1 MTAAQTPGFPLG
13 AWLSDL
19 DDKALIR
26 LLELR
31 PDLSQPPPGT
41 IAALAARA
49 TSRQSVK
56 AATDSLDFRRL
67 AILDALLVLHA
78 DTHAVPVSQLGE
90 LLDDRVGAN
99 ELTDALDDLRERAL
113 VWGEAE
119 VRVAPEVATGLP
131 WVVGQAT
138 VEVAARSAEE
148 ISGLLNGL
156 DDAQNDLL
164 ARLLEGSPVGR
175 TRDAAP
181 DTPPDRPVPRLLEAG
196 LLRRI
201 DDDTVILP
209 RLVGQVM
216 RGEAPGPV
224 ELTTPALQTSSTTPA
239 DVDAAAAGATEPDDL
254 DVLAGFADFK
264 ASSAVVTPNGACGFF
279 W

>member
-56 AATDSLDFRRL
+56 AATDALDFLRL

-78 DTHAVPVSQLGE
+78 DTHSVPVSQLSE
-90 LLDDRVGAN
+90 LLGDRVGAE
-99 ELTDALDDLRERAL
+99 ELAGALEDLRERAL

-119 VRVAPEVATGLP
+119 VRVAPEAATGLP
-131 WVVGQAT
+131 WYVGQAT
-138 VEVAARSAEE
+138 VEASSLSAEE
-148 ISGLLNGL
+148 ITALLDGL

-181 DTPPDRPVPRLLEAG
+181 DTPPDRPVPRLLAAG

-201 DDDTVILP
+201 DDETVILP
-209 RLVGQVM
+209 RLVSQVM

-224 ELTTPALQTSSTTPA
+224 ELTAPVLHTNSTTPA
-239 DVDAAAAGATEPDDL
+239 DVDAVAAGAAIDL
-254 DVLAGFADFK
+254 LREVDLIIETLG
-264 ASSAVVTPNGACGFF
+264 STPVP
-279 W
+279 

>member
-56 AATDSLDFRRL
+56 AATDALDFLRL

-78 DTHAVPVSQLGE
+78 DTHSVPVSQLSE
-90 LLDDRVGAN
+90 LLGDRVGAE
-99 ELTDALDDLRERAL
+99 ELAGALEDLRERAL

-119 VRVAPEVATGLP
+119 VRVAPEAATGLP
-131 WVVGQAT
+131 W
-138 VEVAARSAEE
+138 
-148 ISGLLNGL
+148 
-156 DDAQNDLL
+156 
-164 ARLLEGSPVGR
+164 
-175 TRDAAP
+175 
-181 DTPPDRPVPRLLEAG
+181 
-196 LLRRI
+196 
-201 DDDTVILP
+201 
-209 RLVGQVM
+209 
-216 RGEAPGPV
+216 
-224 ELTTPALQTSSTTPA
+224 
-239 DVDAAAAGATEPDDL
+239 
-254 DVLAGFADFK
+254 
-264 ASSAVVTPNGACGFF
+264 
-279 W
+279 